1 MESDTVNDDPGP
13 GNAIATDG
21 PPGVDGDDVA
31 SEPEGQGTMG
41 VSRGVSILTPL
52 VLLGNLLQGVGVP
65 RNDSGIHCLVV
76 PWVMQSLGDIP

>member
-13 GNAIATDG
+13 GNSTATDS

-41 VSRGVSILTPL
+41 IPRGVSIFAPL
-52 VLLGNLLQGVGVP
+52 VLLGNLLQRMGF
-65 RNDSGIHCLVV
+65 SGNHTTIHCLVV